1 MPNIDLLIFT
11 SFLAINL
18 LVGLL
23 NIKNI
28 KNIREYAIGKR
39 NFSTGTIVATL
50 IATWIGTSTFLID
63 NSRIYTD
70 GLFYLL
76 PSIFGSVVSWLLIS
90 YFIAP
95 RFENF
100 LGSLSAAEII
110 GEAYGNKV
118 RILTS
123 IVSILMSIGRIA
135 MQFHV
140 ASLILQLFFNIS
152 NFYIDLCI
160 ATVIISYSAFGGV
173 KSVTFTEAVQFF
185 TYSAI

>member
-28 KNIREYAIGKR
+28 KNIREYAIGTR

-70 GLFYLL
+70 GLLYLL
-76 PSIFGSVVSWLLIS
+76 PSIFGSVVS
-90 YFIAP
+90 
-95 RFENF
+95 
-100 LGSLSAAEII
+100 
-110 GEAYGNKV
+110 
-118 RILTS
+118 
-123 IVSILMSIGRIA
+123 
-135 MQFHV
+135 
-140 ASLILQLFFNIS
+140 
-152 NFYIDLCI
+152 
-160 ATVIISYSAFGGV
+160 
-173 KSVTFTEAVQFF
+173 
-185 TYSAI
+185 

>member
-28 KNIREYAIGKR
+28 CEYAIETR

-70 GLFYLL
+70 GLLYLL

-90 YFIAP
+90 DFIAP

-123 IVSILMSIGRIA
+123 IVSILMSIGMIT

-160 ATVIISYSAFGGV
+160 ATV
-173 KSVTFTEAVQFF
+173 K
-185 TYSAI
+185 